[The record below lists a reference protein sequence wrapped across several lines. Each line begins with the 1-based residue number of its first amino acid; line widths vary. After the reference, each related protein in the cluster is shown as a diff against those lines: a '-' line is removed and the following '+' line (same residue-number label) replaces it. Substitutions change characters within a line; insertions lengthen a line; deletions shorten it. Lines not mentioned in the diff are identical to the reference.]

1 MHCKSLKAVMIKI
14 DLSKAYDRVSW
25 TYLCVILSKLGFA
38 RNCISWI
45 MSSLSSVSF
54 SLLIN
59 GVATTFFKAGRGLR
73 QGYPLAPLL
82 FLVVVEGLGR
92 AILFAK
98 ANETYHG
105 LSFGNDIVLTH
116 VLFVDDIV
124 MVMMVLNNL
133 FLHYMR
139 FY

>member
-1 MHCKSLKAVMIKI
+1 
-14 DLSKAYDRVSW
+14 
-25 TYLCVILSKLGFA
+25 
-38 RNCISWI
+38 
-45 MSSLSSVSF
+45 MSSLSFVSF

-59 GVATTFFKAGRGLR
+59 GVATTFFKVGRGLR
-73 QGYPLAPLL
+73 QGFPLVPLL
-82 FLVVVEGLGR
+82 FLVVAEGLGK
-92 AILFAK
+92 AILYAK
-98 ANETYHG
+98 ENETYHG